1 MLGAQVYSCSHDLQ
15 VNMAHVPVLLNQV
28 LEILEPKPGKIFAD
42 GTVGSG
48 GHAIPIIERL
58 APDGIF
64 LGIDWDEEAI
74 TKLEVKSRKY
84 ASRLKKLI
92 LKVGNYAN
100 LPEILKSEKLEK
112 VDGVLLDLGFSSEQL
127 ESGKGFTFTKDEP
140 LIMTY
145 SKGRLPAHRALMQL
159 TKTELAEILRTYGE
173 ERFSGR
179 IATAIWERERG
190 QPIKTSGELQEVIR
204 RAVPKGYERGRI
216 NPATRT
222 FMALRI
228 YLNDELGNLEKFLKA
243 VPEVTARGGRIA
255 VISFHSLED
264 RLVKN
269 YFRDFAKEGKA
280 KLITKKPITPSDNEI
295 RENPRSRSAKLRAIE
310 LI

>member
-1 MLGAQVYSCSHDLQ
+1 
-15 VNMAHVPVLLNQV
+15 MAHVPVLLNQV
-28 LEILEPKPGKIFAD
+28 LEILEPKSGKIFAD
-42 GTVGSG
+42 GTVGDG
-48 GHAIPIIERL
+48 GHAVPVIERL

-64 LGIDWDEEAI
+64 LGIDWDETTIENLESRI
-74 TKLEVKSRKY
+74 ENLKL
-84 ASRLKKLI
+84 RLKKI
-92 LKVGNYAN
+92 VIRAGNYAD
-100 LPEILKSEKLEK
+100 LPEILKEEKLGK
-112 VDGVLLDLGFSSEQL
+112 VDGLLLDLGFSSGQL
-127 ESGKGFTFTKDEP
+127 ESGKGFSFTKDEP

-159 TKTELAEILRTYGE
+159 TKTELAEILRIYGE
-173 ERFSGR
+173 ERYANR
-179 IATAIWERERG
+179 IATAIWERERK

-204 RAVPKGYERGRI
+204 RAVSKGYERGRM

-243 VPEVTARGGRIA
+243 VPEVTAKRGRIA

-269 YFRDFAKEGKA
+269 YFRGFAKEGRA
-280 KLITKKPITPSDNEI
+280 KLITKKPITPSDDEI
-295 RENPRSRSAKLRAIE
+295 RSNPRSRSAKLRAIE
-310 LI
+310 II

>member
-1 MLGAQVYSCSHDLQ
+1 
-15 VNMAHVPVLLNQV
+15 MAHVPVLLNQV
-28 LEILEPKPGKIFAD
+28 LEILEPKSGKIFAD

-48 GHAIPIIERL
+48 GHAMPIIERL

-74 TKLEVKSRKY
+74 KKLEVRSRKY
-84 ASRLKKLI
+84 VSQLKKLI
-92 LKVGNYAN
+92 LRAGNYAD
-100 LPEILKSEKLEK
+100 LSEILKSEKLEK
-112 VDGVLLDLGFSSEQL
+112 LDGLLLDLGFSSEQL
-127 ESGKGFTFTKDEP
+127 ESGKGFSFTEDEP

-145 SKGRLPAHRALMQL
+145 SKDRLPAHRALMQL

-228 YLNDELGNLEKFLKA
+228 YLNDELGNLEKFLRA
-243 VPEVTARGGRIA
+243 VPEVTAKGGRIA

-269 YFRDFAKEGKA
+269 YFRDFAKGGKA
-280 KLITKKPITPSDNEI
+280 RLITKKPIIASDNEI
-295 RENPRSRSAKLRAIE
+295 RSNPRSRSAKLRAIE